1 MDLLESLTLAL
12 SASWA
17 SGLNLYATAL
27 ILGGLHAL
35 GLVTLPAGLEM
46 LGDPT
51 VLAVAAAMYAIEFFA
66 DKIPGVD
73 TVWDVIHTFI
83 RIPAGA
89 LMAAGAMGDQGELA
103 FVGALLAGGAI
114 TSGTHAVAGG
124 AITGGTHAAKA
135 GSRALINTSPE
146 PFTNWAASIAED
158 IAAIGGILLAIVAP
172 TAFLVGF
179 AIFVLLLVWLL
190 PKVWRGIRWFVSRL
204 TKPPA
209 ETRRETAKGLPALRG
224 APAAGEDGDAAFR

>member
-1 MDLLESLTLAL
+1 MDLLESLTLTL
-12 SASWA
+12 GASWA

-114 TSGTHAVAGG
+114 T
-124 AITGGTHAAKA
+124 GGTHAAKA

-158 IAAIGGILLAIVAP
+158 IAAIGGVLLAIVAP